1 MASYRLPEGLKVA
14 PADLEKS
21 MRYNRSQLKLIFSI
35 LTVIAIC
42 CATTGSAVADIQVAF
57 NPGERLLFQLKW
69 GFIPAGQAVLEVLPF
84 ETVKGVKSFHFVM
97 EARTNAFIDKIYRY
111 RSRIDAYAD
120 VDMTRSVMYRKR
132 TEAGRSVKDI
142 QVLFDWEKREALYR
156 HEKSTRDQPG
166 EVSTLVKRTIL
177 MPGTFDPLSV
187 FYYTRL
193 VSLGDSLSFSHPVTD
208 GKECV
213 VATADIIKRVNIR
226 VDGMDYDTLLLEPDL
241 KHLEGVFHKKKG
253 SKISIWVTADKRRIP
268 VKIRSRVTVGSFTG
282 ELVAIENPENLALN
296 KRQVIENKGHGF

>member
-1 MASYRLPEGLKVA
+1 MRFNRLRL
-14 PADLEKS
+14 
-21 MRYNRSQLKLIFSI
+21 NLIISI
-35 LTVIAIC
+35 LTVICIC
-42 CATTGSAVADIQVAF
+42 CATTGSAAADIQVAF

-84 ETVKGVKSFHFVM
+84 KTVEGVKSFHFVM

-120 VDMTRSVMYRKR
+120 VGMTRSVMYLKR

-142 QVLFDWEKREALYR
+142 KVQFDWDKREALYR

-177 MPGTFDPLSV
+177 MPGAFDPLSV

-193 VSLGDSLSFSHPVTD
+193 VSLGGSLSFSHPVTD

-213 VATADIIKRVNIR
+213 VATADIIKRVNIK
-226 VDGMDYDTLLLEPDL
+226 VDGTTYDTLLVEPDL

-268 VKIRSRVTVGSFTG
+268 VKIRSKVTVGSFTG
-282 ELVAIENPENLALN
+282 ELVAIEGPEAVAIKNSRTADRKILFP
-296 KRQVIENKGHGF
+296 GGS